1 MDLNMKKTGICLS
14 FFLLSA
20 VLIAYAVVS
29 DEFAMRH
36 KFLMQAV
43 EKNEKSAALLTLN
56 QMKNLDMELYRINNY
71 TFLEAWLKAG
81 MGNTSEAETLY
92 RQMLKENSL
101 LSDYILY
108 ELAVINKKT
117 APQKAIN
124 YLETLRKQ
132 TRDSALTAD
141 SIRLTAEIYSGLGDF
156 SHARRYYDLW
166 SKNGGASKSEAR
178 LQSALLLEKE
188 GKIKEAVKIYQEFI
202 VKNKKSDQAVKSLD
216 RLEELDKKGKW
227 SSSSLDF
234 AYHRG
239 MAAFVNW
246 NFDLCARYFYD
257 VYISGAGKNPKK
269 ADAMYYLARTYERVG
284 NYPVAVAYYLELLQT
299 YPDSK
304 WEKKTLYQL
313 SRVYFL
319 SGKDDRALKI
329 LEFLRKDEK
338 GSSYY
343 SLNSSFLLFQ
353 NALSKDDFRE
363 ALNLSSYISSNFP
376 NKEITRKVQFETA
389 IIYFQQNDFLK
400 ALGIIE
406 SLLKNRNLSKSLK
419 PELLYWKG
427 RISENL
433 RNVAA
438 AKDIYLD
445 IIVSYPNDFYRFLAQ
460 DRLKIFNMGARQDFY
475 KKLLDSA
482 YSIYLKGN
490 EREAVK
496 NLSFVAAVSPYQD
509 LQALAKEKLR
519 FILSQNPKFHK
530 ALALNPYPERPILS
544 KSLKIG
550 GFNIHFLKASEF
562 AFLGF
567 YRQAAEEF
575 KLYRKDDYR
584 DIEKLYT
591 LATYYSKAGNP
602 NRALYWAESLTR
614 QLGASID
621 YQLLPDGV
629 KSLLFPREFE
639 TVIDTFAKRRD
650 IDKFFVLALIREE
663 SKFKVNAK
671 SPQTA
676 RGLMQFIPSTARD
689 LAAELGLEDFEL
701 DELYRPEFNIN
712 LGTQYLANL
721 MKNFNNNPLYVL
733 SAYNSG
739 ETNTKRWRERCSS
752 ESPEEFIARIDY
764 PETRN
769 YVKRVMASF
778 RIYKSINAM
787 GQ

>member
-1 MDLNMKKTGICLS
+1 MKMKKIGICLL
-14 FFLLSA
+14 LLSLSA
-20 VLIAYAVVS
+20 PFIAFAEVS
-29 DEFAMRH
+29 DEFAARH
-36 KFLMQAV
+36 KFLKQAV
-43 EKNEKSAALLTLN
+43 EKNEKSTALLILN
-56 QMKNLDMELYRINNY
+56 QMKNQDIELYRINNY
-71 TFLEAWLKAG
+71 TFLEAWLKAEI
-81 MGNTSEAETLY
+81 GNTSEAEILY
-92 RQMLKENSL
+92 RQLLKEDSL

-108 ELAVINKKT
+108 ELAVINRKT
-117 APQKAIN
+117 APFKAID

-132 TRDSALTAD
+132 TGDSVLGAD
-141 SIRLTAEIYSGLGDF
+141 SIRLTAEIYADQGNF
-156 SHARRYYDLW
+156 SSARTYYDLW
-166 SKNGGASKSEAR
+166 SKKGGASKSEAR
-178 LQSALLLEKE
+178 FQSALLLERE

-202 VKNKKSDQAVKSLD
+202 IKNKKSDQAAESLD
-216 RLEELDKKGKW
+216 RLEELGKKGRW
-227 SSSSLDF
+227 SSSALDF

-239 MAAFVNW
+239 MASFVNW
-246 NFDLCARYFYD
+246 NFDLSAKYFYD
-257 VYISGAGKNPKK
+257 VYISGAGKNPNKP
-269 ADAMYYLARTYERVG
+269 DAMYYLARTYERAG
-284 NYPVAVAYYLELLQT
+284 NYPVAIAYYLELLQT

-304 WEKKTLYQL
+304 WEKRTLYQL

-319 SGKDDRALKI
+319 AGKEDLAMKI
-329 LEFLRKDEK
+329 LETLQNDKK

-343 SLNSSFLLFQ
+343 SLGSSFLLFQ
-353 NALSKDDFRE
+353 NALTRADLSE
-363 ALNLSSYISSNFP
+363 ALNLSSEISSRFP
-376 NKEITRKVQFETA
+376 DKEITRKVQFETA
-389 IIYFQQNDFLK
+389 IIYFQQKDFTK
-400 ALGIIE
+400 SLGIIE
-406 SLLKNRNLSKSLK
+406 RLLKNRRLSKSLK

-427 RISENL
+427 RVSENL
-433 RNVAA
+433 GNVAE

-445 IIVSYPNDFYRFLAQ
+445 IIIGYPNDFYRFLAQ
-460 DRLKIFNMGARQDFY
+460 DRLKIYNMGAKQDYY
-475 KKLLDSA
+475 KKLLDGA
-482 YSIYLKGN
+482 YSIFLAGD
-490 EREAVK
+490 EREAK
-496 NLSFVAAVSPYQD
+496 RNLSFVAAVSPYPE
-509 LQALAKEKLR
+509 LQESAKEKLR
-519 FILSQNPKFHK
+519 FILSQNPRFHK
-530 ALALNPYPERPILS
+530 ALILNPYPERPILPS
-544 KSLKIG
+544 PLKRG
-550 GFNIHFLKASEF
+550 EFNIHFLKATEF

-567 YRQAAEEF
+567 YREAAEEF
-575 KLYRKDDYR
+575 KLYRKDDYQ

-614 QLGASID
+614 QLGADID

-629 KSLLFPREFE
+629 KDILYPREFE
-639 TVIDTFAKRRD
+639 NLIESFSKRRG

-663 SKFKVNAK
+663 SKFKTNAK

-701 DELYRPEFNIN
+701 DELYLPEFNIN

-739 ETNTKRWRERCSS
+739 ETNTKRWKERCSS

-778 RIYKSINAM
+778 RIYKSIDSL